1 MKKQDNNKNPKLI
14 RYGYLSNTVFFVP
27 DDLSLTICVDPK
39 KEKYPRK
46 RKPTKARMAQIQ
58 EDKEN
63 IIRLFQQNQSDLAGF
78 TSKYDMTS
86 DFHHRIFQITESDML
101 SGKITPLSNVLSGAS
116 ITLKYGEGL
125 FEFLNTDF
133 SSAYEAVRKELSGCQ
148 VPDECH
154 SVAQQ
159 YVFTMRKLRPL
170 FYQSL
175 YTAVCPIVLIDTEHL
190 MEAVEDY
197 YQYVVSLQQE
207 YRELFEFCFVD
218 EFYNG
223 VLGNLQAIERY
234 HIYRKIHHQPD
245 AIERKERYFYDFS
258 VRGKDEARLGITQE
272 ELNNRYEKWATP
284 SRQYRNFAEQYDL
297 DMDELRLILAVPRF
311 LHVDYRFSSLEELL
325 SLEFTKMLDLNLRY
339 TKCRRCGRLFPLK
352 GNREAKYC
360 ENIAEG
366 EMKTCRELAIQ
377 ENYRAK
383 AADKP
388 ERKIYSKYYKRYSA
402 RVKSGQ
408 ITEEKFRE
416 WKYTAM
422 TKRDECTN
430 GKISVDELEAWME
443 ESFTNRKKIG

>member
-1 MKKQDNNKNPKLI
+1 
-14 RYGYLSNTVFFVP
+14 
-27 DDLSLTICVDPK
+27 
-39 KEKYPRK
+39 
-46 RKPTKARMAQIQ
+46 
-58 EDKEN
+58 
-63 IIRLFQQNQSDLAGF
+63 
-78 TSKYDMTS
+78 MTT
-86 DFHHRIFQITESDML
+86 DFHHRISQMTESDML
-101 SGKITPLSNVLSGAS
+101 SGTITPLINVLSGS
-116 ITLKYGEGL
+116 MITLKYGEGL
-125 FEFLNTDF
+125 FEFLNSDF
-133 SSAYEAVRKELSGCQ
+133 STSYQAVCKELSGCQ
-148 VPDECH
+148 VPDDCH
-154 SVAQQ
+154 TVAQQ
-159 YVFTMRKLRPL
+159 YAFTMRKLRPL
-170 FYQSL
+170 FYQSI
-175 YTAVCPIVLIDTEHL
+175 YTAVCPIVLKDNEHL
-190 MEAVEDY
+190 MEAVEAY

-234 HIYRKIHHQPD
+234 HVYRKIHHQPD

>member
-1 MKKQDNNKNPKLI
+1 
-14 RYGYLSNTVFFVP
+14 
-27 DDLSLTICVDPK
+27 
-39 KEKYPRK
+39 
-46 RKPTKARMAQIQ
+46 
-58 EDKEN
+58 
-63 IIRLFQQNQSDLAGF
+63 
-78 TSKYDMTS
+78 
-86 DFHHRIFQITESDML
+86 ML
-101 SGKITPLSNVLSGAS
+101 SGKITPLNNVLSGSS

-133 SSAYEAVRKELSGCQ
+133 SSAYEAVCKELSGCQ
-148 VPDECH
+148 VPDDCH

-159 YVFTMRKLRPL
+159 YAFTMRKLRPL

-175 YTAVCPIVLIDTEHL
+175 YTAICPIVLRDNEHQ
-190 MEAVEDY
+190 MEAVEAY

-223 VLGNLQAIERY
+223 VLGNLHAIERY
-234 HIYRKIHHQPD
+234 HVYRKIHHQPD
-245 AIERKERYFYDFS
+245 AIERKEHYFYDFS
-258 VRGKDEARLGITQE
+258 ARTKDEARLAISQE
-272 ELNNRYEKWATP
+272 ELNNRYEKWAKP
-284 SRQYRNFAEQYDL
+284 SRQYRNFAEEYDL

-311 LHVDYRFSSLEELL
+311 LHVDYRFSSLAELL
-325 SLEFTKMLDLNLRY
+325 NLEFTKMLDLNLRY

-366 EMKTCRELAIQ
+366 ETKTCRELAIQ

-402 RVKSGQ
+402 RVKTGQ

-422 TKRDECTN
+422 TKRNECTD
-430 GKISVDELEAWME
+430 GKLTIDEFEAWME
-443 ESFTNRKKIG
+443 TCFTNRKKTG